1 MEDKHFLLQLHFHQ
15 LTKQINEISMNENQN
30 KLYDQILNQ
39 SINEDFPIFHD
50 FLIIDDVFQQ
60 ILLET
65 N

>member
-1 MEDKHFLLQLHFHQ
+1 M
-15 LTKQINEISMNENQN
+15 NEISMNENKNQ
-30 KLYDQILNQ
+30 LYDQILNQ